1 MLIRFKKNEKGQA
14 LVESVLIVPVLAMLV
29 GGIMLF
35 SMIFIAKC
43 RMLMAARY
51 GAWLIVHANYD
62 EGRVETEVKD
72 FLANGKPS
80 LREDRISVEVQEVQ
94 VIMIIPF
101 PVLKV
106 IVKYEVGVPR
116 AFHSF
121 LPDKIHLE
129 EKCVVMNDSWYYGI
143 PGGNWSHS

>member
-14 LVESVLIVPVLAMLV
+14 LVEAILIVPILAILV

-51 GAWLIVHANYD
+51 GAWLIVHGNYD
-62 EGRVETEVKD
+62 RTRVEVEVKD

-80 LREDRISVEVQEVQ
+80 LRRDRISTEVHIGTGFSLSRV
-94 VIMIIPF
+94 M
-101 PVLKV
+101 
-106 IVKYEVGVPR
+106 VKYEVGVPR
-116 AFHSF
+116 VFRSF

-129 EKCVVMNDSWYYGI
+129 ERCVVLNDSWYYGF
-143 PGGNWSHS
+143 PGTGSHS

>member
-14 LVESVLIVPVLAMLV
+14 LVESVLIVPVLATLV

-35 SMIFIAKC
+35 SIIFIAKC
-43 RMLMAARY
+43 RLLMGARY
-51 GAWLIVHANYD
+51 GAWLIVHGNYD
-62 EGRVETEVKD
+62 RARVEAEVKD

-80 LREDRISVEVQEVQ
+80 LRSDRIRTEVH
-94 VIMIIPF
+94 IRTSFSPS
-101 PVLKV
+101 KV
-106 IVKYEVGVPR
+106 IVRYEVGVPR

-129 EKCVVMNDSWYYGI
+129 ERCVVLNDSWYYGI
-143 PGGNWSHS
+143 PGGNRSHS

>member
-14 LVESVLIVPVLAMLV
+14 LVESVLIVPILAMLV

-35 SMIFIAKC
+35 SMIFIARC
-43 RMLMAARY
+43 RMLMGARY
-51 GAWLIVHANYD
+51 GALLIVHANYG

-80 LREDRISVEVQEVQ
+80 LREDRISVEVHVRTLLSPSE
-94 VIMIIPF
+94 
-101 PVLKV
+101 V
-106 IVKYEVGVPR
+106 IVKYKVGVPR

-121 LPDKIHLE
+121 LPEKIFLR
-129 EKCVVMNDSWYYGI
+129 EKCVIMNDTWYYGI